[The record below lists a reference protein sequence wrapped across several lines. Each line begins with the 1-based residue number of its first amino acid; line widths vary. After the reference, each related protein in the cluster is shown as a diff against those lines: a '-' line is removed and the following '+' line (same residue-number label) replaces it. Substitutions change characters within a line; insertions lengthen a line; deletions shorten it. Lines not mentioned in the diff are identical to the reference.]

1 VASSRLVTIDQAGK
15 QKAEKDVAME
25 SILNSPFLGEKLRQ
39 KTCFCSRKVS
49 LFCRLSHRRI
59 CT

>member
-25 SILNSPFLGEKLRQ
+25 SILNIPFLG
-39 KTCFCSRKVS
+39 
-49 LFCRLSHRRI
+49 
-59 CT
+59 